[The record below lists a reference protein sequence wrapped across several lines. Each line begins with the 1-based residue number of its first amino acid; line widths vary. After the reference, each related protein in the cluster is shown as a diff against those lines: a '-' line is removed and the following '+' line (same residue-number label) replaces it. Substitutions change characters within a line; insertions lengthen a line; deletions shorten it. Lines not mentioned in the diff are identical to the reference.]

1 MSRKQKKKAVSFTLP
16 ALGSFVG
23 RWRRLRH
30 RLRTRALFVTGVV
43 VLSALLAGWLGY
55 RTGSV
60 QYRAAGLLSVA
71 PPALESALAEPVTGE
86 RTAIP
91 LSTLVQAQLSLLRN
105 PALIDAAQKQASW
118 QQTVNTAGRSPES
131 FKNALT
137 IEPITDAEGVI
148 NVSFDDVNPQI
159 AQAGVASIIQAHMDA
174 QAQRLTP
181 RDRSYLN
188 RLSADRKTLDQEAQ
202 AISTKIAALVTRHG
216 NESLD
221 DVLKSKQTIVQRLE
235 LALRDVQASKDTS
248 PPSSATGTQT
258 TVGASAGSSAARAQ
272 AAPTVDSIQLRYMQ
286 ERRELQAQI
295 DSRRFTLGSEHPW
308 MADAKRR
315 LTILDDA
322 ITNRSKL
329 PDIIAPA
336 TVGTAATAAAPATA
350 ATATKTTD
358 PLTADLTRAVAGQS
372 QAQREKRLT
381 DLLNAA
387 QAAASQTAADNLALK
402 DLRSNLEQTKRR
414 MARINDEV
422 RRQLTTNDAIGVA
435 RVEQAPALPQSPVI
449 DNRPAL
455 ASIGALTGGLLGL
468 SVMFIAAWLDKR
480 VRTIDDIRALWPR
493 VAVLGSV
500 PVLAKGS
507 QSANSAQAVVAVH
520 RLRSVLE
527 AIAGMERHKAFAVTS
542 ADVGSGKT
550 SIAVALGASLARSG
564 TRTLVID
571 CDLSGG
577 SLRRQQALLAQNSN
591 LARAKQRFLPAAGVP
606 APEQPTQSFSD
617 ALVVHGAMKEEE
629 TQMMAINAVEQTGLV
644 GYMAGMPL
652 RSCVRPTRVPN
663 LSIMPSIGAQ
673 ASDLA
678 SLSLVRMVQL
688 LDAARAEYDMVLID
702 TGPVP
707 ASGEATLAA
716 AAADGVVLTVAPEHE
731 QAQVQA
737 AMDHL
742 QLTQSRLL
750 GVVLNRDPGMPVL
763 AAEPQDDTHTDRAA
777 RDFWG
782 AAAPSPRRGTFDPE
796 AENSGI
802 LANAL
807 EKAENDARS

>member
-1 MSRKQKKKAVSFTLP
+1 MSRKHKKKSASFTLP

-30 RLRTRALFVTGVV
+30 RLRTRALFVAGVV

-60 QYRAAGLLSVA
+60 QYRAAGQLSVS
-71 PPALESALAEPVTGE
+71 PPTVEAALAEPGTSE
-86 RTAIP
+86 RNAIP
-91 LSTLVQAQLSLLRN
+91 LSTLVQAQISLLRN
-105 PALIDAAQKQASW
+105 SAMIDAAQKQASW
-118 QQTVNTAGRSPES
+118 LQTVSTAGRSPQS
-131 FKNALT
+131 FKTALS

-159 AQAGVASIIQAHMDA
+159 AQAGAASIIQAHMDA

-202 AISTKIAALVTRHG
+202 AINTKIAALVTRHG

-221 DVLKSKQTIVQRLE
+221 DVLKSKQIVVQRLE
-235 LALRDVQASKDTS
+235 LALRDAQASKDTT
-248 PPSSATGTQT
+248 PPSSASGAQA
-258 TVGASAGSSAARAQ
+258 TVGTNANSARAQ
-272 AAPTVDSIQLRYMQ
+272 AAPTVDSIQLRYIQ

-308 MADAKRR
+308 MADARRR

-322 ITNRSKL
+322 IANRSKL
-329 PDIIAPA
+329 PDVA
-336 TVGTAATAAAPATA
+336 TATTAATPAATPAAPVAA
-350 ATATKTTD
+350 ATATTTTD
-358 PLTADLTRAVAGQS
+358 PLTADLTRTVAGQS

-381 DLLNAA
+381 DLLTAA

-402 DLRSNLEQTKRR
+402 DLRTNLEQTKRR
-414 MARINDEV
+414 MARISDEV

-435 RVEQAPALPQSPVI
+435 RVEQVPTVPQTPVI
-449 DNRPAL
+449 DNRPAM
-455 ASIGALTGGLLGL
+455 ASFGALTGGLLGL
-468 SVMFIAAWLDKR
+468 SVMFIAAWVDKR

-507 QSANSAQAVVAVH
+507 ESANSAQAVVAVH

-542 ADVGSGKT
+542 ADVGAGKT

-564 TRTLVID
+564 TKTLVID

-577 SLRRQQALLAQNSN
+577 SLRRQQAMLAHNSN
-591 LARAKQRFLPAAGVP
+591 LARAKQRFLPAASVP

-617 ALVVHGAMKEEE
+617 ALVTHGAMKEEE
-629 TQMMAINAVEQTGLV
+629 TQLMAINAVEQTGLV
-644 GYMAGMPL
+644 GYMSGKPL

-763 AAEPQDDTHTDRAA
+763 APEPQDDTHSDRAA

-782 AAAPSPRRGTFDPE
+782 AAGPSPRRGTFDPE

-807 EKAENDARS
+807 EKAENDAQS